1 MYIYIFSSSCPP
13 NAILPVTEFTLRPIL
28 RCPILA
34 ALLPGTP
41 AAGVSQ
47 TMRRGRPIRH
57 GITEVLQTTPPIFG
71 WAAITLGIGPHSR
84 SNFFLSLTLN
94 VTINVQIISAPQTID
109 VITIQISGNS
119 HLKQSL
125 NSQTA
130 LNNSFSLR
138 SHNSFHYQL
147 VTFILTFARHG
158 NALAIKPWF
167 RVKIKIK
174 DFKMFSR

>member
-1 MYIYIFSSSCPP
+1 VGTLGYSETQCIYTFSRARVPLTQFCQLQNSLYVQSCVV
-13 NAILPVTEFTLRPIL
+13 LYWQGYCGVVHGMELRKF
-28 RCPILA
+28 C
-34 ALLPGTP
+34 
-41 AAGVSQ
+41 
-47 TMRRGRPIRH
+47 RRRHLYSAGRPSR
-57 GITEVLQTTPPIFG
+57 
-71 WAAITLGIGPHSR
+71 WASDHILDLT
-84 SNFFLSLTLN
+84 FLSLTQN